1 MKSVFNS
8 PTPTKPQQYDVITFG
23 AATIDVFLRSS
34 EFSVV
39 KAGAAMPGSGKA
51 ECVPL
56 GAKIEVRD
64 MTIATGGGATNNAVS
79 FSRKGFRTAAVFSV
93 GGAINADSIL
103 GDLKKEGVDTYE
115 QRYPELY
122 SGYSVILVTMG
133 GERTI
138 LTHRGASKF
147 LNTALVPWNHMN
159 AKWAYLSSLG
169 GNIDAVRAIMDHAA
183 ANHIGIAWNPGS
195 VELHY
200 GAEKLEDLLHKTA
213 VLFVNEEEAA
223 LLANEHMGNTNV
235 IFSKLQRISKGVL
248 LVMTRGPQ
256 GVMVSHERAVYSAGI
271 FKEREAVD
279 RTGAGDA
286 FGSGFV
292 SALLEVGA
300 WNADIIKEAIRRG
313 SANGTSVLEKIGAKA
328 GLLTR
333 EALNDER
340 WKELPITVNDA
351 S

>member
-93 GGAINADSIL
+93 GGAINA
-103 GDLKKEGVDTYE
+103 
-115 QRYPELY
+115 
-122 SGYSVILVTMG
+122 
-133 GERTI
+133 
-138 LTHRGASKF
+138 GASKF